1 MASIED
7 WAFGNCPNI
16 QTITSLAVIPPICGE
31 ERVFDSE
38 LYNKTQVYV
47 PNTGSSLARYL
58 GNNVW
63 GQFRYIYEKDLTG
76 VDTPVMNGETQV
88 SSLIN
93 LNGQY
98 ITNAQ
103 RGINLQKM
111 SNGTTKKV
119 LMR

>member
-1 MASIED
+1 MDNES
-7 WAFGNCPNI
+7 
-16 QTITSLAVIPPICGE
+16 
-31 ERVFDSE
+31 
-38 LYNKTQVYV
+38 QV
-47 PNTGSSLARYL
+47 
-58 GNNVW
+58 
-63 GQFRYIYEKDLTG
+63 K
-76 VDTPVMNGETQV
+76 
-88 SSLIN
+88 SLIN